1 MRRIALPLLLLVLAA
16 TLPAIAAGHRPGT
29 DGGGGEKS
37 CGVLP
42 SVSEFGPV
50 GVGATDMRCLRAR
63 RVARRSVRGETVD
76 GCAAPGRARASGT
89 ATVSGRD
96 RAGLLTGSPLTDPG
110 RQLSRA
116 AGVRRSVPGGR
127 PFAECEAF
135 TCVLLNVF
143 LSSLDRDDE
152 PTPGGCR
159 SGRPVLGRMAMQRE
173 DCWR

>member
-76 GCAAPGRARASGT
+76 GWGCTGKGTRFGHCHGRGARQGRTAHWFAAH
-89 ATVSGRD
+89 
-96 RAGLLTGSPLTDPG
+96 
-110 RQLSRA
+110 
-116 AGVRRSVPGGR
+116 
-127 PFAECEAF
+127 
-135 TCVLLNVF
+135 
-143 LSSLDRDDE
+143 
-152 PTPGGCR
+152 
-159 SGRPVLGRMAMQRE
+159 
-173 DCWR
+173 